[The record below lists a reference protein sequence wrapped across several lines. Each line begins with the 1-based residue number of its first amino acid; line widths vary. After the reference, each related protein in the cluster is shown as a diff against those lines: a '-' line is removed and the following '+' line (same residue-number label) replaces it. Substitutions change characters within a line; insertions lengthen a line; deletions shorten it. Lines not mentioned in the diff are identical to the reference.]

1 MEGALA
7 LDGLEVVHFVRRAR
21 FVLFRFRRAVG
32 LAWPLSALCCLDVV
46 LLEWVIAR
54 VCLCC
59 LQLSIAALAHKKREP
74 GLLAWDA

>member
-1 MEGALA
+1 MLLLSFFCGAC
-7 LDGLEVVHFVRRAR
+7 RAR

>member
-1 MEGALA
+1 M
-7 LDGLEVVHFVRRAR
+7 
-21 FVLFRFRRAVG
+21 G

-46 LLEWVIAR
+46 LLECVIAR

-74 GLLAWDA
+74 GLLGMPSVFKPLAREHNR